1 MLVAASTECFGHLP
15 LQEAVDRLLDLE
27 YTSVEISIDEQGNQ
41 LKPSDVQAEFQRSVD
56 QCLDTRRM
64 NIVGYAVNIS
74 ATGDQYFEQFDACC
88 KLAKATKVV
97 TISIPSGEHGTP
109 FNEEIEKLKRCVDIA
124 SQQGVRVALRTETNC
139 LSADPDTVCILCEH
153 AKGLGVALDPSH
165 FIYQRPDP
173 VDYDRLLK
181 YVYQV
186 YLRDTTRDK
195 LQVKIGQGIVE
206 YGRLVDRLAAQK
218 YDGALTVHVV
228 PAPDIEHT
236 AELRK
241 MRLLLESLLI

>member
-27 YTSVEISIDEQGNQ
+27 FTSVEISIDESGEQ
-41 LKPSDVQAEFQRSVD
+41 LKPSEVLADLNGSIE

-64 NIVGYAVNIS
+64 NIVGYAVNIT
-74 ATGDQYFEQFDACC
+74 ATGEAYFEQFEACC

-97 TISIPSGEHGTP
+97 TITIPSGEHGTP

-124 SQQGVRVALRTETNC
+124 NLEGVRVALKTETNC

-165 FIYQRPDP
+165 FIYDRPKA

-181 YVYQV
+181 YVFQV
-186 YLRDTTRDK
+186 YLRDTTKEK
-195 LQVKIGQGIVE
+195 LQVRVGQGVVE
-206 YGRLVDRLAAQK
+206 YGRLVDRLLAQK
-218 YDGALTVHVV
+218 YENALTVHVV
-228 PAPDIEHT
+228 PSPDMDHA

-241 MRLLLESLLI
+241 MRLLLESQLI

>member
-27 YTSVEISIDEQGNQ
+27 YTSVEISIDENGEQ
-41 LKPSDVQAEFQRSVD
+41 LKPSEVLADLPRSVD
-56 QCLDTRRM
+56 RCLDTRRM
-64 NIVGYAVNIS
+64 NLVGYAVNIT
-74 ATGDQYFEQFDACC
+74 ATGEEYFEQFDACC

-97 TISIPSGEHGTP
+97 TITIPSGEHGTP
-109 FNEEIEKLKRCVDIA
+109 FNEEIEKLKRCVELA
-124 SQQGVRVALRTETNC
+124 SQEGVRVALRTETNC

-165 FIYQRPDP
+165 FIYQRPSP
-173 VDYDRLLK
+173 VEYDRLLK

-186 YLRDTTRDK
+186 YLRDTTKDK

-206 YGRLVDRLAAQK
+206 YGRLVDRLVAHK
-218 YDGALTVHVV
+218 YDHALTVHVV
-228 PAPDIEHT
+228 PAPDIDHA

-241 MRLLLESLLI
+241 IRLLLESQLI

>member
-27 YTSVEISIDEQGNQ
+27 YTSVEISIDETGNQ
-41 LKPSDVQAEFQRSVD
+41 LKPSEVLADVQAAAE

-64 NIVGYAVNIS
+64 NIVGYAVNIT
-74 ATGDQYFEQFDACC
+74 ATGDEYFEQFEACC

-97 TISIPSGEHGTP
+97 TITIPSGEHGTP
-109 FNEEIEKLKRCVDIA
+109 FNEEIEKLKKCVEIA
-124 SQQGVRVALRTETNC
+124 DKDGIRVAIKTETNC

-153 AKGLGVALDPSH
+153 AKGLGVAIDPSH
-165 FIYQRPDP
+165 FIYQRQKP

-186 YLRDTTRDK
+186 YLRDTTKEK
-195 LQVKIGQGIVE
+195 LQVRIGQGIVE
-206 YGRLVDRLAAQK
+206 YGRLVDRLIAQK
-218 YDGALTVHVV
+218 YDNALTVQVV
-228 PAPDIEHT
+228 PAADLDHA

-241 MRLLLESLLI
+241 MRLLLESQLL